1 MIEIMDKVQQY
12 LPHTTDKYT
21 TVDGVPKADILEKC
35 LFGGDQLTCARARS
49 AKRHHQDSATPLEK
63 LDGLE
68 PVVEDW
74 HTKMCLFEVRKSWSL
89 KVIIYDS

>member
-12 LPHTTDKYT
+12 VPHTIDKCT
-21 TVDGVPKADILEKC
+21 TVDGVPKVDILEKC

-49 AKRHHQDSATPLEK
+49 AKRHRQDSATPLEK

-68 PVVEDW
+68 PVIEDW
-74 HTKMCLFEVRKSWSL
+74 HTKMCLFEARKSFSF
-89 KVIIYDS
+89 KVII